1 MLKFNA
7 PFSGTQVGKEA
18 EGEPQQAGNK
28 FETKLNGHLSTALLG
43 NENRSICRLKNEKP
57 FSPTLGNIHVL
68 RNHKSG
74 EGGGSENVNF

>member
-28 FETKLNGHLSTALLG
+28 FETKLNGHL
-43 NENRSICRLKNEKP
+43 RSYGIIGK
-57 FSPTLGNIHVL
+57 
-68 RNHKSG
+68 
-74 EGGGSENVNF
+74 